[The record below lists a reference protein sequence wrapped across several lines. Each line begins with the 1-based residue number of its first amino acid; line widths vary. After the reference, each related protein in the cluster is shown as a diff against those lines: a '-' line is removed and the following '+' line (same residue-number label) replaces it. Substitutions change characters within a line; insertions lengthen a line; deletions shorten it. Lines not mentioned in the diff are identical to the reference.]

1 LTRAMPPDAPP
12 LRASDADREAAAERL
27 RQACLEGRLDS
38 DELEE
43 RLEAAYGSRWVAD
56 LERLTAD
63 VTPPP
68 VAAPAVA
75 PPIAPAPAG
84 PTTNGLAVASLTAS
98 IVWLGWLGSIAAII
112 FGHVALGQI
121 KRSGGRETGT
131 GLALAGLVLGYCGIG
146 LLLIVIIA
154 AAGHS

>member
-1 LTRAMPPDAPP
+1 MPPDSPPP
-12 LRASDADREAAAERL
+12 LRASDADREAVAERL

-43 RLEAAYGSRWVAD
+43 RLEAAYASRWVAD
-56 LERLTAD
+56 LQRLTAD

-68 VAAPAVA
+68 APVPAPPAAP
-75 PPIAPAPAG
+75 PARVERPV
-84 PTTNGLAVASLTAS
+84 TNGLAVASLTAG

-121 KRSGGRETGT
+121 KRSGGRETGS
-131 GLALAGLVLGYCGIG
+131 GLAVAGLILGYCEIG
-146 LLLIVIIA
+146 LLLIVMIA
-154 AAGHS
+154 AAGRT